1 MALIKCPE
9 CGNDVSSTTY
19 KCPHCGFVINEP
31 KRSFVG
37 NIFETI
43 FVLFNF
49 LMVAIIGTFIF
60 NIMESDSDSA
70 AMVGLGGVG
79 TFIFLW
85 VLIGLPLGIM
95 SYITRAKAGN

>member
-31 KRSFVG
+31 KRGLVG
-37 NIFETI
+37 NIFETV

-49 LMVAIIGTFIF
+49 LMVLVIGTFVF
-60 NIMESDSDSA
+60 NIMGSENEASTIVGFGSVGVF
-70 AMVGLGGVG
+70 MV
-79 TFIFLW
+79 IW
-85 VLIGLPLGIM
+85 VVVGLPLGIM
-95 SYITRAKAGN
+95 SYITRPTK